1 MKAIILAF
9 LLSFVAGSA
18 WAAIGCTA
26 PSPANTTI
34 SYVGLPSNCA
44 SSNAATCLVG
54 DVIFFSAVAN
64 GFSFGCEGHNFFW
77 DFGDG
82 SPGSGLSVMHTY
94 TSPGLY
100 TVTLTLTSALSPTT
114 VITRTVNVAIIA
126 PVASRTT
133 LVILM
138 FVLAAIAVVRL
149 RA

>member
-9 LLSFVAGSA
+9 LLSFLAIGA

-26 PSPANTTI
+26 PSPSNTSI

-44 SSNAATCLVG
+44 SSNSATCLVS
-54 DVIFFSAVAN
+54 DTIFFSAVAN
-64 GFSFGCEGHNFFW
+64 GFSFGCEGHNYFW
-77 DFGDG
+77 DFGDTT
-82 SPGSGLSVMHTY
+82 PGSGQSVMHTY

-114 VITRTVNVAIIA
+114 VLTRTVNVAVIA
-126 PVASRTT
+126 PAASRST

-149 RA
+149 R